1 MAATMTRAALLAAA
15 EAARSRNP
23 AWIATGGAS
32 GSADAAE
39 TTFVRPVQR
48 GAVWI
53 HEDGGNATL
62 VMRDPR
68 DVVEQIQRAAN
79 AVLRARGHATIR
91 EDATWGPRTRDAM
104 RELVGALDGPR
115 TVAGDAMPAAPLI
128 ESALLA
134 AFHGGR
140 GQVVLPRRV
149 ELPAFTTGQEVARM
163 PAGHADALAL
173 AEGGRVLPWAT
184 MDDSARLAAWRSF
197 AAALALAE
205 GGRVLPPPPAPPV
218 PPPPPPVPPAP
229 AICNPRL
236 VLAALPPGKTAE
248 AWATMDD
255 SARLAAWRS
264 FAAAN
269 PGASIPG
276 CPPGARVEDVVL
288 PPSPAP
294 PAAQANAWG
303 TARAVVIAGGFA
315 ALGYVTYVVARELR
329 SPSGRGPRRVTRRL
343 SVPPRRVRS

>member
-173 AEGGRVLPWAT
+173 AEGGRVLP
-184 MDDSARLAAWRSF
+184 
-197 AAALALAE
+197 
-205 GGRVLPPPPAPPV
+205 PPPAPPV

-329 SPSGRGPRRVTRRL
+329 SPSGRGPRRVT
-343 SVPPRRVRS
+343 

>member
-173 AEGGRVLPWAT
+173 AEGGRVLP
-184 MDDSARLAAWRSF
+184 
-197 AAALALAE
+197 
-205 GGRVLPPPPAPPV
+205 PPPAPPV